1 MGRFLNKLLGLN
13 PIEQAEKD
21 AAQDAAAEAQATTIA
36 GLITQGAAAPSTKP
50 TAKNLLYFATT
61 AQKLYVSTGTSASS
75 DWKEV
80 KAVDP
85 A

>member
-1 MGRFLNKLLGLN
+1 MGRYADNLK
-13 PIEQAEKD
+13 
-21 AAQDAAAEAQATTIA
+21 AAAATTAQTATDEQQTAAIA
-36 GLITQGAAAPSTKP
+36 ALVTQGAAAPSTKP
-50 TAKNLLYFATT
+50 SAKNLLYFATT